1 MEHGSRLFGFRLYA
15 PALSALVLILAC
27 SGTSDDEPGGGS
39 GGSTSG
45 GQGGAAAGNASGG
58 TLGGSPN
65 GGASPGSGGVAGGS
79 GGSGG
84 TSGGGGT
91 SGSKGSVGGMAGA
104 GGASGGAGGTTAG
117 TGGITSGGDGQG
129 GISTAGIGGE
139 NPGGAAGGSAGN
151 GGGSAGEGGAAGG
164 STRCGGAGR
173 LMENLGR
180 GLVAVKVEGGVY
192 VGFRLLANEPLDTG
206 FNVYRGD
213 TRLNDAPLTGA
224 TNYLDPE
231 GTLSDRYSVRAVV
244 NGVEQAPS
252 ESVSVLDRNYIEI
265 PLDMTGTTQGANH
278 VGVGDLDGDGE
289 FDYVVRRANQD
300 IDPSQSTVADNTF
313 KLEGYR
319 RNGERLFRVDLGWN
333 IRQGVWYAPFV
344 VYDLDGDGKAE
355 VITKIGETPG
365 NDWNGDGV
373 TDYRS
378 GSGARTI
385 LTGPEYFAVLDGT
398 TGEILAR
405 ADWIPRGDPNSWGD
419 DYGNRSERHLMTVAY
434 VDGER
439 PSVIILRGTY
449 TKLFAEAW
457 NYRDGTLSR
466 VWQWNRTGG
475 GGFHNLRVGDIDG
488 DGKDEIINGSMAID
502 DDGRHLWVTGEDH
515 GDRLHMTDIDPSRPG
530 LEIFYVQ
537 ESPSVYQHPHHLRD
551 ARTGQL
557 IWGPTAK
564 AGDNGRGNCGD
575 VSAAHPGVECWS
587 SAVDGLIS
595 ATGQNAG
602 SKPSSVN
609 FSIWWDGDLLR
620 ELLDGT
626 TISKYGGG
634 TLLSASGCTAGSRN
648 APMGY
653 GDVIG
658 DWREEVFQ
666 RCGNTIRIYTT
677 TVPTEFRHYTLMHDS
692 DYRTSVASETMGYMQ
707 STQPGFFFGE
717 GMAPSTA
724 PAITVPCRP

>member
-1 MEHGSRLFGFRLYA
+1 MNA
-15 PALSALVLILAC
+15 A
-27 SGTSDDEPGGGS
+27 GS
-39 GGSTSG
+39 GGGAAPS
-45 GQGGAAAGNASGG
+45 GGAAG
-58 TLGGSPN
+58 P
-65 GGASPGSGGVAGGS
+65 P
-79 GGSGG
+79 
-84 TSGGGGT
+84 GT
-91 SGSKGSVGGMAGA
+91 SGSGGM
-104 GGASGGAGGTTAG
+104 
-117 TGGITSGGDGQG
+117 
-129 GISTAGIGGE
+129 
-139 NPGGAAGGSAGN
+139 SAGN
-151 GGGSAGEGGAAGG
+151 GGASGATAGGAAGVHGEGGQASGGTAGGNAGAPGG
-164 STRCGGAGR
+164 SRCGGSGR

-180 GLVAVKVEGGVY
+180 GLVAVKVEGGVF
-192 VGFRLLANEPLDTG
+192 VSFRLLATEPLDLE

-213 TRLNDAPLTGA
+213 TRLNAAPLTGG
-224 TNYLDPE
+224 TNYLDAD
-231 GTLSDRYSVRAVV
+231 GTVGDRYTVRAVV

-252 ESVSVLDRNYIEI
+252 ESVGVLEQNYIEI
-265 PLDMTGTTQGANH
+265 PLDMSGTTQGANH

-289 FDYVVRRANQD
+289 LDYVVRRANQD

-319 RNGERLFRVDLGWN
+319 RDGQRLFRVDLGWN
-333 IRQGVWYAPFV
+333 IRQGVWYAPFTV
-344 VYDLDGDGKAE
+344 FDLDGDGKAE

-378 GSGARTI
+378 PSGARTI
-385 LTGPEYFAVLDGT
+385 LTGPEYFAVLDGA

-439 PSVIILRGTY
+439 PSVILLRGTY

-457 NYRDGTLSR
+457 NFRDGELSR
-466 VWQWNRTGG
+466 VWQWSRTGG
-475 GGFHNLRVGDIDG
+475 GGFHNVRVGDIDA

-502 DDGRHLWVTGEDH
+502 DDGTHLWITDEDH

-537 ESPSVYQHPHHLRD
+537 ESPSAYEHPHHLRD
-551 ARTGQL
+551 ARTGAL
-557 IWGPTAK
+557 LWGPTTE

-575 VSAAHPGVECWS
+575 VTAAHPGVECWS
-587 SAVDGLIS
+587 SAVSGLFS
-595 ATGQNAG
+595 ATGQNVG

-634 TLLSASGCTAGSRN
+634 TLLSASGCTAGSRS

-653 GDVIG
+653 ADVIG
-658 DWREEVFQ
+658 DWREEVFH
-666 RCGNTIRIYTT
+666 RCGNTIRVYTT
-677 TVPTEFRHYTLMHDS
+677 TVPTDFRHYTLLHDS

-717 GMAPSTA
+717 GMPPSTA
-724 PAITVPCRP
+724 PAITVPCRAPSP